1 MPEKVFT
8 QRGNKK
14 IHDVNVTKLVLVFLI
29 LGLCI
34 TGFGL
39 SVDNFIELNENPVVF
54 DGDIR
59 VKGRVL
65 VGPDTLTLSE
75 NKLVTSGGDNFELE
89 PSGNIVLNG
98 MNWPSEDGAAN
109 RVLSTDGVGQLRW
122 VTNAGGG
129 GATKLND
136 LEDVISDIAD
146 FTKSL
151 IVSTNG
157 NAPSLNNLTGGS
169 TDNIGIGED
178 VFASLISGSRN
189 VCIGN
194 SVTANKL
201 TTGGNNTIIG
211 YDASPSLPTVSNEI
225 TLGDSSVDTLRCG
238 ATTIAS
244 VSDRRDKTDII
255 ESKYGLN
262 FIEKLKPV
270 QFTWNRRV
278 LNKSDEN
285 YVHNGKKRIG
295 FIAQDFQD
303 AMAGDE
309 NDILDLVNESN
320 PERIEAKYGN
330 LIPILVKSI
339 QELQN
344 KITLLEK
351 IIEK

>member
-1 MPEKVFT
+1 MPEIVFT

-39 SVDNFIELNENPVVF
+39 SVDNFIELNENPAVF

-59 VKGRVL
+59 VKGNVL
-65 VGPDTLTLSE
+65 VGHDILTLSE
-75 NKLVTSGGDNFELE
+75 NRITTSAGNDFEIE

-109 RVLSTDGVGQLRW
+109 RVLSTNGDGNLSW

-129 GATKLND
+129 GATKLGE
-136 LEDVISDIAD
+136 LGDVISDIAN
-146 FTKSL
+146 FTDSL
-151 IVSTNG
+151 ILSTDG
-157 NAPSLNNLTGGS
+157 SEPSLAALTTGS
-169 TDNIGIGED
+169 TDNIGIGNNIFEN
-178 VFASLISGSRN
+178 LTSGSKN

-194 SVTANKL
+194 RDTSNKL
-201 TTGGNNTIIG
+201 TSGGNNIIIG
-211 YDASPSLPTVSNEI
+211 YDASPSLSTVSNEI

-303 AMAGDE
+303 AMKDDE
-309 NDILDLVNESN
+309 NNILDLVNESN